1 MSGTTATP
9 LKSHFWVLLRIPPT
23 SSANGKLR
31 IWSIT
36 EGISSHQFVSSFHT
50 CSISNPMSQFLCKSI
65 LFQSCTARTLPPT
78 TENSN
83 AFPLRCLSSSSNQQS
98 FTVSYLVRSLGLSS
112 QSAFSVSKN
121 VNLKSLERPDK
132 VINLFKKY
140 GFTQTQIS
148 SLVSRSP
155 CLLLFD
161 AEKIILPKFAFFEDK
176 GISGPE
182 MAKLLTTFPRI
193 LSASLAKQI
202 IPSYDFFSK
211 LFDSG
216 EKVIAVIQ
224 RFPDILTHNIEKFVS
239 PKIDIL
245 REHRVSDSNI
255 TRSVIL
261 NPRVFTLSLD
271 KFRKTVE
278 KVGEMGFD
286 SSKGTFVVAVHAF
299 ISMSE
304 STWKSKVDAYKK
316 CGWSEEEVLKA
327 YRRCPW
333 CMTVSEDKIVAAMD
347 FFINKMGL
355 TPCLIAKC
363 PRFLTYSLKKRLI
376 PRSFVFQVLLSKGLV
391 KKEVNLSAL
400 FDSPEKKF
408 LQKFVAPYKKE
419 APELLELYKEKLNLS
434 NKLFIDKV

>member
-1 MSGTTATP
+1 MSSTRATL

-50 CSISNPMSQFLCKSI
+50 CSISKPVSHFLCKSI
-65 LFQSCTARTLPPT
+65 LFRSCSVRTLPPT
-78 TENSN
+78 SENLIV
-83 AFPLRCLSSSSNQQS
+83 FPLRCLSSCSNQQS
-98 FTVSYLVRSLGLSS
+98 FTVSYLVRSLGFSP
-112 QSAFSVSKN
+112 QSAFSVSKS
-121 VNLKSLERPDK
+121 VSLKSPEKPDK
-132 VINLFKKY
+132 VINLLKKY

-155 CLLLFD
+155 CLLSFD
-161 AEKIILPKFAFFEDK
+161 AEKTILPKFEFFEDK

-182 MAKLLTTFPRI
+182 MAKLLTAFPRI
-193 LSASLAKQI
+193 LSTSLAKQI
-202 IPSYDFFSK
+202 VPSYDFFSN
-211 LFDSG
+211 LFHSG
-216 EKVIAVIQ
+216 EMVIAVIH
-224 RFPDILTHNIEKFVS
+224 RYPDILTQNIEKFVL

-255 TRSVIL
+255 TRLVIL
-261 NPRVFTLSLD
+261 NPRVFILSLD

-304 STWKSKVDAYKK
+304 STWKSKVDAYKNW
-316 CGWSEEEVLKA
+316 GWSEEEVLKA

-333 CMTVSEDKIVAAMD
+333 CMTLSDDKIVAAMD

-355 TPCLIAKC
+355 TPCLIAKY
-363 PRFLTYSLKKRLI
+363 PRFLSYSLKKRLI

-408 LQKFVAPYKKE
+408 LQKFVAPHE
-419 APELLELYKEKLNLS
+419 
-434 NKLFIDKV
+434 